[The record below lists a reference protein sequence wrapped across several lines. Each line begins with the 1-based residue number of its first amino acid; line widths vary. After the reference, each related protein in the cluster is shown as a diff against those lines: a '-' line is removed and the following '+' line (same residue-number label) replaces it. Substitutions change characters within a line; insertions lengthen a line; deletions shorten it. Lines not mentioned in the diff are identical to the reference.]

1 MDELQEQ
8 GNCSLSISWVGAYD
22 DDNDAFE
29 DPLEVELADWLG
41 VTSNNSRSSNDDLV
55 LEITTLVI
63 FATVVAAAIR
73 VVVNKLYV
81 SCL

>member
-1 MDELQEQ
+1 M
-8 GNCSLSISWVGAYD
+8 GAYD

-29 DPLEVELADWLG
+29 DPLEAELADWLG